1 MRKSSS
7 ICIKR
12 TLFKLIYIIII
23 LIGIN
28 KSIAQQK
35 TKRQFDIPTFEKNK
49 NDKDIYKYTLL
60 DGYTYEESSGLSDNN
75 YIRIKFKDRENFK
88 HFFRYFPNG
97 KLKIQG
103 SYYEN
108 KFNSGLWNHYNIK
121 GELIKQ
127 IDYDAPF
134 TYSWEDITAYL
145 AKHGVKDLKKQVI
158 GISRWHH
165 QEKATW
171 TLEFNGIYNNTK
183 GRFVITLN
191 GKTGEVLEVKLFKG
205 KKALGKTGTIADYQ
219 ILYKKDA

>member
-7 ICIKR
+7 IRIKR

-49 NDKDIYKYTLL
+49 IENEYTFHLDK
-60 DGYTYEESSGLSDNN
+60 
-75 YIRIKFKDRENFK
+75 
-88 HFFRYFPNG
+88 
-97 KLKIQG
+97 
-103 SYYEN
+103 
-108 KFNSGLWNHYNIK
+108 NI
-121 GELIKQ
+121 LIKQ
-127 IDYDAPF
+127 TEWDKEYTSLIRDKNSLFETLELYYKNGELKSEIKRFYKSFVINYIDYDEQGNLIREENLDTPF
-134 TYSWEDITAYL
+134 TYSWKDITAYL

-219 ILYKKDA
+219 ILYKKED

>member
-7 ICIKR
+7 ICIKK

-28 KSIAQQK
+28 GCVAQQK
-35 TKRQFDIPTFEKNK
+35 TKKTMKKFDIATFEKNK
-49 NDKDIYKYTLL
+49 IENEYTFHLDK
-60 DGYTYEESSGLSDNN
+60 
-75 YIRIKFKDRENFK
+75 
-88 HFFRYFPNG
+88 
-97 KLKIQG
+97 
-103 SYYEN
+103 
-108 KFNSGLWNHYNIK
+108 NI
-121 GELIKQ
+121 LIKQ
-127 IDYDAPF
+127 TEWDKEYTSLIRDKNSLFETLELYYKNGELKSEIKRFYKSFVINYIDYDEQGNLIREENLDTPF
-134 TYSWEDITAYL
+134 TYSWKDITTYL

-219 ILYKKDA
+219 ILYKKED

>member
-49 NDKDIYKYTLL
+49 KNGEYRYKEKGNIVEQHEANGVYWETIRQEEAIFE
-60 DGYTYEESSGLSDNN
+60 YFYE
-75 YIRIKFKDRENFK
+75 YYKK
-88 HFFRYFPNG
+88 NG
-97 KLKIQG
+97 KLKRAVKRFIKIFPIGILRNYDEQG
-103 SYYEN
+103 NLIREEN
-108 KFNSGLWNHYNIK
+108 L
-121 GELIKQ
+121 
-127 IDYDAPF
+127 DTPF
-134 TYSWEDITAYL
+134 TYSWKDITAYL

-171 TLEFNGIYNNTK
+171 TLEFNGIYNSTK

-219 ILYKKDA
+219 ILYKKED